1 MVRKTLACQYNQM
14 NDVLYYLGQFG
25 GEIIQ
30 QDYNENIVLTLSL
43 PDEKLALF
51 QQQLQTMSA
60 GQLTLQPTTKKQQ

>member
-1 MVRKTLACQYNQM
+1 M